1 MTVAVQWA
9 SARRRHAGWR
19 GRLFDLARK
28 RGPLASR
35 PPRTAEAETAPNTR
49 QRLLSLPGGG
59 GDDAFEAFFRTHER
73 AIFGYLCRM
82 TGDEQASYDLSQ
94 ETFVRAWQQ
103 FERVRGYEQP
113 RAWLFRVATN
123 LARNH
128 RRHRSIRDA
137 ATVRLVSSGEAAGD
151 MSSAVAE
158 SDAVRAALDTLP
170 VKQRAAL
177 VLRVVYGLS
186 LGELAQALG
195 ASEAA
200 TKMTLSRARGR
211 FRAHYTEEERR

>member
-1 MTVAVQWA
+1 MTVAVPWVLG
-9 SARRRHAGWR
+9 RRRHAGWHS
-19 GRLFDLARK
+19 GQVDIARAF
-28 RGPLASR
+28 GLLASR
-35 PPRTAEAETAPNTR
+35 SPEPSETGSAPNTR
-49 QRLLSLPGGG
+49 QRLVSLPGG

-73 AIFGYLCRM
+73 AIFGYLWRM
-82 TGDEQASYDLSQ
+82 TGDEQASYDLAQ
-94 ETFVRAWQQ
+94 ETFVRAWQR

-128 RRHRSIRDA
+128 RRHRSVRDA
-137 ATVRLVSSGEAAGD
+137 ATVRLMAGGEGVGD
-151 MSSAVAE
+151 TTRGVAE
-158 SDAVRAALDTLP
+158 SEAVRAALDTLP

-195 ASEAA
+195 TSEAA

-211 FRAHYTEEERR
+211 FRAHYTQEER